1 MNNIIKLKEINPLT
15 VGAPPRS
22 KLAIDLN
29 KNIYI
34 VKNIKSRIIMKDGM
48 KIVDIAKSI
57 QAQKSTKKY
66 LATTAPVCSK
76 TKKHLEEN
84 QIKTVFNYIVS

>member
-1 MNNIIKLKEINPLT
+1 MNNIIKLKEINPRS

-34 VKNIKSRIIMKDGM
+34 IKNVKSRIIMKDGM

-57 QAQKSTKKY
+57 NTQKSTKKY
-66 LATTAPVCSK
+66 LATTAPICSK
-76 TKKHLEEN
+76 TKRYLEEN
-84 QIKTVFNYIVS
+84 QIKMVFDYIVT

>member
-1 MNNIIKLKEINPLT
+1 MNNIIKLKEIIFLSIRR
-15 VGAPPRS
+15 PPRS

-34 VKNIKSRIIMKDGM
+34 VKNIKSRIIMKDGI

-57 QAQKSTKKY
+57 QAQKSTKKF

-76 TKKHLEEN
+76 TKRYLEEN
-84 QIKTVFNYIVS
+84 QIKTVFNYIVT

>member
-1 MNNIIKLKEINPLT
+1 MKRIDPKKFNLSKKVVIEKTTSSLSIIINRKT
-15 VGAPPRS
+15 
-22 KLAIDLN
+22 
-29 KNIYI
+29 
-34 VKNIKSRIIMKDGM
+34 RIIMKDGI

-76 TKKHLEEN
+76 TKKYLEEN
-84 QIKTVFNYIVS
+84 QIKTVFNYIIT

>member
-1 MNNIIKLKEINPLT
+1 MNDIIKLKEINPLS
-15 VGAPPRS
+15 VGAPLRS

-34 VKNIKSRIIMKDGM
+34 VKNIKSRIIMKDGI

-76 TKKHLEEN
+76 TKKYLEEN
-84 QIKTVFNYIVS
+84 QIKTVFNYIIT

>member
-1 MNNIIKLKEINPLT
+1 MNNIIKLKEINPRS

-48 KIVDIAKSI
+48 KIVDIANSI
-57 QAQKSTKKY
+57 QAPKNTKKY

-76 TKKHLEEN
+76 TKKYLEEN
-84 QIKTVFNYIVS
+84 QIKMVFNYIIT

>member
-1 MNNIIKLKEINPLT
+1 MNNIIKLKEINPLS
-15 VGAPPRS
+15 VGGPARS

-34 VKNIKSRIIMKDGM
+34 VKNIKSRIIMKDGI

-57 QAQKSTKKY
+57 HAQKSTKKY

-76 TKKHLEEN
+76 TKRFLEEN
-84 QIKTVFNYIVS
+84 QIKTVFNYIIT

>member
-34 VKNIKSRIIMKDGM
+34 VKNIKSRIIMKDGI

-57 QAQKSTKKY
+57 KAQKNTKKF

-76 TKKHLEEN
+76 TKRHLEEN
-84 QIKTVFNYIVS
+84 QIKTVFNYIVT